1 MYRDNLPIEAVHKL
15 QDLLELQ
22 PQEECNHVSDWMV
35 YTSNPPKYKCKK
47 CWYMTTEYMSQKE
60 KTEET
65 IEEKMVNISKR
76 IWNNKHEQSILQKL
90 RAELERMIKSCEVYD
105 EEPAEYHSLVKLRS
119 LLNELETQPE
129 EKYGYPEM
137 ARDIIEATKDVPT
150 EETQTITLEELEKKQ
165 ESNTTFV
172 TEWTPTPWE
181 MIEVSN
187 DREKW
192 EDRPLKFKWMNNRGQ
207 YETWIYSEWYDN
219 KTLFSFW
226 NYARPAPEE
235 LKLEKLPEFTRNI
248 VEEEAMN
255 RHASNVITLAGQV
268 DILIEQVS
276 FLTTTVNLLIDKL
289 K

>member
-1 MYRDNLPIEAVHKL
+1 MTKLTIQQQILSWLWMYRDNLPIEAVHKL

-22 PQEECNHVSDWMV
+22 PQEEKCNHVSDWMV

-47 CWYMTTEYMSQKE
+47 CWYMTTEYMAQEE
-60 KTEET
+60 KTEESPSWHQET
-65 IEEKMVNISKR
+65 V
-76 IWNNKHEQSILQKL
+76 ILTKL
-90 RAELERMIKSCEVYD
+90 RAEFERKQNIVTELANKYWWSSDLITRSNVIREI
-105 EEPAEYHSLVKLRS
+105 SS

-207 YETWIYSEWYDN
+207 YETWIYSEW
-219 KTLFSFW
+219 
-226 NYARPAPEE
+226 
-235 LKLEKLPEFTRNI
+235 
-248 VEEEAMN
+248 
-255 RHASNVITLAGQV
+255 
-268 DILIEQVS
+268 
-276 FLTTTVNLLIDKL
+276 
-289 K
+289 